1 MNEDVAFDTLRMS
14 IFAILVTIVIMVI
27 TGIIRVGTFSIV
39 SQILLNSVHIVES
52 LLRLFAEIHLVG
64 QGSFA
69 DAVVNVSNGLC

>member
-27 TGIIRVGTFSIV
+27 TVIIRVGTFSIV
-39 SQILLNSVHIVES
+39 SQILL
-52 LLRLFAEIHLVG
+52 RLFSEIHLVG